1 MPQPLR
7 APLSACLAEGGPA
20 RSRFVAARQLVL
32 LPALIAL
39 PLAVSGA
46 QGARGRSVALTVS
59 VTDTANSAVE
69 RAEVVV
75 PALGV
80 VRRTD
85 ASGRLVLTSL
95 PTGDYVVVARRFGF
109 LPDSQRAR
117 LATDRPTAIHF
128 RLRTAAHLL
137 DTALVESAALRDK
150 MADFER
156 RRASGRGTFI
166 TRDEIDRRNPIA
178 LADVLRTVRGLTLRT
193 SGGRTE
199 LRFVRANARV
209 DADCPPEM
217 WIDGARTFG
226 VTVDEFDPGE
236 VEGIE
241 LYRGLGQIP
250 AEYLSRTSA
259 CGVVIIWTRSPSR
272 MLR

>member
-1 MPQPLR
+1 VDAYSVIGALALGILTTVGAAAAQPQRTTP
-7 APLSACLAEGGPA
+7 
-20 RSRFVAARQLVL
+20 RS
-32 LPALIAL
+32 
-39 PLAVSGA
+39 G
-46 QGARGRSVALTVS
+46 GRSVALTVS

-69 RAEVVV
+69 GAEVLV

-85 ASGRLVLTSL
+85 ASGRLVLASL
-95 PTGDYVVVARRFGF
+95 PAGDFVVIARRFGF

-117 LATDRPTAIHF
+117 LAVDGTAAIGF
-128 RLRTAAHLL
+128 RLRTSAHML
-137 DTALVESAALRDK
+137 DTALVQGAALRDK
-150 MADFER
+150 MVDFER
-156 RRASGRGTFI
+156 RRASGHGTFI

-178 LADVLRTVRGLTLRT
+178 LADILRTVRGLTVRT

-199 LRFVRANARV
+199 IRFVRANARV

-226 VTVDEFDPGE
+226 ATVDEFDPAE

-259 CGVVIIWTRSPSR
+259 CGLVLIWTRSPSR
-272 MLR
+272 MPR